1 MSTILFK
8 ACRKR
13 TEHREYVPFSMRLS
27 RRRAG
32 RLNIN
37 RTFTSGIVLSSIASS
52 YFSYPCRTKS

>member
-27 RRRAG
+27 EDEPED
-32 RLNIN
+32 LI
-37 RTFTSGIVLSSIASS
+37 SIAPS
-52 YFSYPCRTKS
+52 RLE